1 MLMKRVL
8 PASAVA
14 LLLAVSM
21 GAYAEG
27 LRPIVGMGFQG
38 GGEKLLTVYFTDGS
52 DEDIKANGGVSFSAG
67 VSYDLSS
74 QYLVQSLIGYQSDTA
89 NAENG
94 DVAWSS
100 FPWETSLLA
109 RLDRFLVGGGIIFQ
123 LNPELTSSGVVSLGQ
138 DLNFD
143 NAMGTQLQAAWTT
156 EPNNGREF
164 QIGLHYQMIDFKYE
178 GTTFDGDTL
187 GLFLRYKF

>member
-1 MLMKRVL
+1 MHIHKLGPAITGILLVML
-8 PASAVA
+8 SI
-14 LLLAVSM
+14 AVSAGEFRPM
-21 GAYAEG
+21 VG
-27 LRPIVGMGFQG
+27 LGFQG

-52 DEDIKANGGVSFSAG
+52 DEAIKTNGGVFVSAG
-67 VSYDLSS
+67 VSYDINE
-74 QYLVQSLIGYQSDTA
+74 QYVIQSLIGYQSDTQ

-109 RLDRFLVGGGIIFQ
+109 RLNRFLVGGGIIFQ
-123 LNPELTSSGVVSLGQ
+123 LNPELTSSGAVSLGQ

-143 NAMGTQLQAAWTT
+143 NAIGTQLQAAWTT
-156 EPNNGREF
+156 DPKNGREF
-164 QIGLHYQMIDFKYE
+164 QIGLHYQMIDFKYNS
-178 GTTFDGDTL
+178 TTFDGDTL